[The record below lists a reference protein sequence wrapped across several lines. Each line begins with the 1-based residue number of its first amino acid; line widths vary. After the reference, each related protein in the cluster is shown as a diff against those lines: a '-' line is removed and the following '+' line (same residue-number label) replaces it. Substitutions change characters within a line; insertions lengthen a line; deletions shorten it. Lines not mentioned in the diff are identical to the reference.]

1 MKDIRIEKLA
11 YNLVNYSCR
20 LKKGENVLIK
30 VYGEG
35 EERSLVMA
43 IIQEVYKVGA
53 NPFVWNHDPQIMREL
68 LKKCN
73 EEQIKTWAESDLML
87 MKKMDAYIGVWGGNN
102 NAENSSIKEENYKI
116 YEKLYLDPVHMH
128 QRVKNTKWVV
138 LNYPTSS
145 MAQQASMSTDEFEDF
160 YFKVC
165 NLDYSKMDKA
175 MDNLVNLMNKTDK
188 VKIVG
193 EGTNLEFS
201 IKDIPAI
208 KCAGIMNIPDGE
220 VFTAPV
226 RDSIN
231 GVLSYNTPS
240 LYSDGFTYENIK
252 LEFKNGKI
260 INATSNDNE
269 RINKIFDTDE
279 GARYIGEFAI
289 GVNPYITK
297 PMKDTLFDEK
307 IMGSF
312 HFTPGACYDEAP
324 NGNKS
329 TIHWDL
335 VCIQTKE
342 YGGGE
347 MYFDDVLIRKDGVFV
362 IDELKCLNPENLI

>member
-11 YNLVNYSCR
+11 YNLVNYSCK

-35 EERSLVMA
+35 EERDLVMA
-43 IIQEVYKVGA
+43 IIQEVYKVGG
-53 NPFVWNHDPQIMREL
+53 NPFVWNQDPQIMREL

-73 EEQIKTWAESDLML
+73 DEQIKIWAESDLML
-87 MKKMDAYIGVWGGNN
+87 MKKMDAYIGISGGSNS
-102 NAENSSIKEENYKI
+102 AENSSVKEENYKI
-116 YEKLYLDPVHMH
+116 YEKLYLDPVHMD
-128 QRVKNTKWVV
+128 QRIKNTKWVV
-138 LNYPTSS
+138 LNYPTAS

-175 MDNLVNLMNKTDK
+175 MDNLVSLMNKTDK
-188 VKIVG
+188 VKIIG
-193 EGTNLEFS
+193 EGTNLTFS

-208 KCAGIMNIPDGE
+208 KCAGVINIPDGE
-220 VFTAPV
+220 IFTAPV
-226 RDSIN
+226 KNSVN

-252 LEFKNGKI
+252 LEFKDGKI
-260 INATSNDNE
+260 INASSNDDK

-297 PMKDTLFDEK
+297 PMKKILFDEK

-312 HFTPGACYDEAP
+312 HFTPGACYDEAS

-329 TIHWDL
+329 AIHWDL

-342 YGGGE
+342 YGGCE
-347 MYFDDVLIRKDGVFV
+347 IYFDDVLIRKDGVFV

>member
-73 EEQIKTWAESDLML
+73 DEQIKTWAESDLML
-87 MKKMDAYIGVWGGNN
+87 MKKMDAYIGLWGGNN

-175 MDNLVNLMNKTDK
+175 MDNLVSLMNKTDK
-188 VKIVG
+188 VKIIG

-201 IKDIPAI
+201 IKNIPAI

-260 INATSNDNE
+260 VNASANDNE

-347 MYFDDVLIRKDGVFV
+347 MYFDDVLIRKDGIFV

>member
-175 MDNLVNLMNKTDK
+175 MDNLVSLMNKTDK
-188 VKIVG
+188 VKIIG

-201 IKDIPAI
+201 IKNIPAI

-260 INATSNDNE
+260 VNASANDNE

-312 HFTPGACYDEAP
+312 HFTPGACYDESP

-362 IDELKCLNPENLI
+362 IDELKCLNTENLI

>member
-11 YNLVNYSCR
+11 YNLVNYSCK

-35 EERSLVMA
+35 EERDLVMA
-43 IIQEVYKVGA
+43 IIQEVYKVGG
-53 NPFVWNHDPQIMREL
+53 NPFVWNQDPQIMREL

-73 EEQIKTWAESDLML
+73 DEQIKIWAESDLML
-87 MKKMDAYIGVWGGNN
+87 MKKMDAYIGISGGSNS
-102 NAENSSIKEENYKI
+102 AENSSVKEENYKI
-116 YEKLYLDPVHMH
+116 YEKLYLDPVHMD
-128 QRVKNTKWVV
+128 QRIKNTKWVV
-138 LNYPTSS
+138 LNYPTAS

-175 MDNLVNLMNKTDK
+175 MDNLVSLMNKTDK
-188 VKIVG
+188 VKIIG
-193 EGTNLEFS
+193 EGTNLTFS

-208 KCAGIMNIPDGE
+208 KCAGVINIPDGE
-220 VFTAPV
+220 IFTAPV
-226 RDSIN
+226 KNSVN

-252 LEFKNGKI
+252 LEFKDGKI
-260 INATSNDNE
+260 INASSNDDK

-297 PMKDTLFDEK
+297 PMKKILFDEK

-329 TIHWDL
+329 AIHWDL

>member
-20 LKKGENVLIK
+20 LKKGENILIK

-35 EERSLVMA
+35 EERNLVMA
-43 IIQEVYKVGA
+43 IINEVYKVGG

-73 EEQIKTWAESDLML
+73 DEQIKTWAESDLML
-87 MKKMDAYIGVWGGNN
+87 MKKMDAYIGLWGGNN

-188 VKIVG
+188 VKIIG
-193 EGTNLEFS
+193 EGTELNFS
-201 IKDIPAI
+201 IKNIPAI

-226 RDSIN
+226 RDSVN

-260 INATSNDNE
+260 VNASANDND

-312 HFTPGACYDEAP
+312 HFTPGVWYDEAP

-347 MYFDDVLIRKDGVFV
+347 IYFDDVLIRKDGVFV

>member
-73 EEQIKTWAESDLML
+73 EEQIKTWEESDLML

-175 MDNLVNLMNKTDK
+175 MDNLVSLMNKTDK
-188 VKIVG
+188 VKIIG

-201 IKDIPAI
+201 IKNIPAI

-260 INATSNDNE
+260 VNASANDNE

-347 MYFDDVLIRKDGVFV
+347 MYFDDVLIRKDGIFV
-362 IDELKCLNPENLI
+362 IDELKYLNPENLI

>member
-11 YNLVNYSCR
+11 YNLVNYSCK

-35 EERSLVMA
+35 EERDLVMA
-43 IIQEVYKVGA
+43 IIQEVYKVGG
-53 NPFVWNHDPQIMREL
+53 NPFVWNQDPQIMREL

-73 EEQIKTWAESDLML
+73 DEQIKIWAESDLML
-87 MKKMDAYIGVWGGNN
+87 MKKMDAYIGISGGSNS
-102 NAENSSIKEENYKI
+102 AENSSVKEENYKT
-116 YEKLYLDPVHMH
+116 YEKLYLDPVHMD
-128 QRVKNTKWVV
+128 QRIKNTKWVV
-138 LNYPTSS
+138 LNYPTAS

-175 MDNLVNLMNKTDK
+175 MDNLVSLMNKTDK
-188 VKIVG
+188 VKIIG
-193 EGTNLEFS
+193 EGTNLTFS

-208 KCAGIMNIPDGE
+208 KCAGVINIPDGE
-220 VFTAPV
+220 IFTAPV
-226 RDSIN
+226 KNSVN

-252 LEFKNGKI
+252 LEFKDGKI
-260 INATSNDNE
+260 INASSNDDK

-297 PMKDTLFDEK
+297 PMKKILFDEK

-312 HFTPGACYDEAP
+312 HFTPGACYDEAS

-329 TIHWDL
+329 AIHWDL

-347 MYFDDVLIRKDGVFV
+347 IYFDDVLIRKDGVFV

>member
-1 MKDIRIEKLA
+1 MKDTRIEKLA
-11 YNLVNYSCR
+11 YNLVNYSCK

-35 EERSLVMA
+35 EERDLVMA
-43 IIQEVYKVGA
+43 IIQEVYKAGG
-53 NPFVWNHDPQIMREL
+53 NPFVWNQDPQIMREL

-87 MKKMDAYIGVWGGNN
+87 MKKMDAYIGISGGNN
-102 NAENSSIKEENYKI
+102 SAENSSVKEENYKI
-116 YEKLYLDPVHMH
+116 YEKLYLDPVHMD
-128 QRVKNTKWVV
+128 QRIKNTKWVV
-138 LNYPTSS
+138 LNYPTAS

-175 MDNLVNLMNKTDK
+175 MDNLVSLMNKTDK

-193 EGTNLEFS
+193 EGTNLTFS

-208 KCAGIMNIPDGE
+208 KCAGVINIPDGE

-226 RDSIN
+226 RNSVN

-252 LEFKNGKI
+252 LEFKDGKI
-260 INATSNDNE
+260 INASSNDNK

-279 GARYIGEFAI
+279 GARYVGEFAI

-297 PMKDTLFDEK
+297 PMKKILFDEK

-329 TIHWDL
+329 AIHWDL

-347 MYFDDVLIRKDGVFV
+347 IYFDDVLIRKDGIFV
-362 IDELKCLNPENLI
+362 IDELKCLNPENLM

>member
-175 MDNLVNLMNKTDK
+175 MDNLVSLMNKTDK
-188 VKIVG
+188 VKIIG

-201 IKDIPAI
+201 IKNIPAI

-226 RDSIN
+226 KDSIN

-260 INATSNDNE
+260 VNASANDNE
-269 RINKIFDTDE
+269 RINKIFNTDE

>member
-11 YNLVNYSCR
+11 YNLVNYSCK
-20 LKKGENVLIK
+20 LKKGENILIK

-35 EERSLVMA
+35 EERDLVMA
-43 IIQEVYKVGA
+43 IIQEVYKVGG
-53 NPFVWNHDPQIMREL
+53 NPFVWNQDPQIMREL

-73 EEQIKTWAESDLML
+73 DEQIKIWAESDLML
-87 MKKMDAYIGVWGGNN
+87 MKKMDAYIGISGGSNS
-102 NAENSSIKEENYKI
+102 AENSSVKEENYKI
-116 YEKLYLDPVHMH
+116 YEKLYLDPVHMD
-128 QRVKNTKWVV
+128 QRIKNTKWVV
-138 LNYPTSS
+138 LNYPTAS

-175 MDNLVNLMNKTDK
+175 MNNLVSLMNKTDK
-188 VKIVG
+188 VKIIG
-193 EGTNLEFS
+193 EGTNLTFS

-208 KCAGIMNIPDGE
+208 KCAGVINIPDGE
-220 VFTAPV
+220 IFTAPV
-226 RDSIN
+226 KNSVN

-252 LEFKNGKI
+252 LEFKDGKI
-260 INATSNDNE
+260 INASSNDDK

-297 PMKDTLFDEK
+297 PMKKILFDEK

-347 MYFDDVLIRKDGVFV
+347 IYFDDVLIRKDGIFV
-362 IDELKCLNPENLI
+362 IDELKCLNPENLM

>member
-20 LKKGENVLIK
+20 LKKGENILIK

-53 NPFVWNHDPQIMREL
+53 NPFVWNHDPEIMREL

-175 MDNLVNLMNKTDK
+175 MDNLVSLMNKTDK
-188 VKIVG
+188 VKIIG

-201 IKDIPAI
+201 IKNIPAI

-226 RDSIN
+226 KDSIN

-260 INATSNDNE
+260 VNASANDNE

>member
-53 NPFVWNHDPQIMREL
+53 NPFFWNHDPQIMREL

-175 MDNLVNLMNKTDK
+175 MDNLVSLMNKTDK
-188 VKIVG
+188 VKIIG

-201 IKDIPAI
+201 IKNIPAI

-260 INATSNDNE
+260 VNASANDNE

-362 IDELKCLNPENLI
+362 IDELKCLNTENLI

>member
-35 EERSLVMA
+35 EERDLVMA
-43 IIQEVYKVGA
+43 IIQEVYKAGG

-73 EEQIKTWAESDLML
+73 DEQIKIWAESDLML
-87 MKKMDAYIGVWGGNN
+87 MKKMDAYIGISGGNN
-102 NAENSSIKEENYKI
+102 SAENSSVKEENYKI
-116 YEKLYLDPVHMH
+116 YEKLYLDPIHMD
-128 QRVKNTKWVV
+128 QRIKNTKWVV
-138 LNYPTSS
+138 LNYPNAS

-175 MDNLVNLMNKTDK
+175 MDNLVSLMNKTDK
-188 VKIVG
+188 VKIIG
-193 EGTNLEFS
+193 ENTNLTFS

-208 KCAGIMNIPDGE
+208 KCAGVINIPDGE

-226 RDSIN
+226 KDSVN

-240 LYSDGFTYENIK
+240 LYSDGFTYENVK

-260 INATSNDNE
+260 INASSNDNE

-297 PMKDTLFDEK
+297 PMKKILFDEK

-312 HFTPGACYDEAP
+312 HFTPGACYDEAS

-329 TIHWDL
+329 AIHWDL

-347 MYFDDVLIRKDGVFV
+347 IYFDDLLIRKDGIFV

>member
-53 NPFVWNHDPQIMREL
+53 NPFVWNHDPEIMREL

-73 EEQIKTWAESDLML
+73 EEQIKTWGESDLML

-116 YEKLYLDPVHMH
+116 YEKFYLDPVHMH

-160 YFKVC
+160 YFEVC

-193 EGTNLEFS
+193 EETNLEFS

-208 KCAGIMNIPDGE
+208 KCAGVINIPDGE
-220 VFTAPV
+220 IFTAPV
-226 RDSIN
+226 KNSVN
-231 GVLSYNTPS
+231 GILSYNTPS

-260 INATSNDNE
+260 VNASANDNE

-362 IDELKCLNPENLI
+362 IYELKCLNPENLI

>member
-1 MKDIRIEKLA
+1 MNKIKQNNKNTNIIIANILVFSLLSFFLVI
-11 YNLVNYSCR
+11 NLYATYSPIIM
-20 LKKGENVLIK
+20 LKININ
-30 VYGEG
+30 
-35 EERSLVMA
+35 
-43 IIQEVYKVGA
+43 I
-53 NPFVWNHDPQIMREL
+53 
-68 LKKCN
+68 
-73 EEQIKTWAESDLML
+73 
-87 MKKMDAYIGVWGGNN
+87 
-102 NAENSSIKEENYKI
+102 SIKN
-116 YEKLYLDPVHMH
+116 
-128 QRVKNTKWVV
+128 
-138 LNYPTSS
+138 
-145 MAQQASMSTDEFEDF
+145 
-160 YFKVC
+160 
-165 NLDYSKMDKA
+165 
-175 MDNLVNLMNKTDK
+175 
-188 VKIVG
+188 
-193 EGTNLEFS
+193 
-201 IKDIPAI
+201 IPAI

-220 VFTAPV
+220 VFTAPI
-226 RDSIN
+226 RDSVN

-252 LEFKNGKI
+252 LEFKNGNI
-260 INATSNDNE
+260 VNAASNDNE

-329 TIHWDL
+329 AIHWDL

-347 MYFDDVLIRKDGVFV
+347 MYFDDVLIIKDGVFV

>member
-11 YNLVNYSCR
+11 YNLVNYSCK

-35 EERSLVMA
+35 EERDLVMA
-43 IIQEVYKVGA
+43 IIQEVYKVGG
-53 NPFVWNHDPQIMREL
+53 NPFVWNQDPQIMREL

-73 EEQIKTWAESDLML
+73 DEQIKIWAESDLML
-87 MKKMDAYIGVWGGNN
+87 MKKMDAYIGISGGSNS
-102 NAENSSIKEENYKI
+102 AENSSVKEENYKT
-116 YEKLYLDPVHMH
+116 YEKLYLDPVHMD
-128 QRVKNTKWVV
+128 QRIKNTKWVV
-138 LNYPTSS
+138 LNYPTAS

-175 MDNLVNLMNKTDK
+175 MDNLVSLMNKTDK
-188 VKIVG
+188 VKIIG
-193 EGTNLEFS
+193 EGTNLTFS

-208 KCAGIMNIPDGE
+208 KCAGVINIPDGE
-220 VFTAPV
+220 IFTAPV
-226 RDSIN
+226 KNSVN

-252 LEFKNGKI
+252 LEFKDGKI
-260 INATSNDNE
+260 INASSNDDK

-297 PMKDTLFDEK
+297 PMKKILFDEK

-347 MYFDDVLIRKDGVFV
+347 IYFDDVLIRKDGIFV

>member
-11 YNLVNYSCR
+11 YNLVNYSCK

-35 EERSLVMA
+35 EERDLVMA
-43 IIQEVYKVGA
+43 IIQEVYKVGG
-53 NPFVWNHDPQIMREL
+53 NPFVWNQDPQIMREL

-73 EEQIKTWAESDLML
+73 DEQIKIWAESDLML
-87 MKKMDAYIGVWGGNN
+87 MKKMDAYIGISGGSNS
-102 NAENSSIKEENYKI
+102 AENSSVKEENYKT
-116 YEKLYLDPVHMH
+116 YEKLYLDPVHMD
-128 QRVKNTKWVV
+128 QRIKNTKWVV
-138 LNYPTSS
+138 LNYPTAS

-175 MDNLVNLMNKTDK
+175 MDNLVSLMNKTDK
-188 VKIVG
+188 VKIIG
-193 EGTNLEFS
+193 EGTNLTFS

-208 KCAGIMNIPDGE
+208 KCAGVINIPDGE
-220 VFTAPV
+220 IFTAPV
-226 RDSIN
+226 KNSVN

-252 LEFKNGKI
+252 LEFKDGKI
-260 INATSNDNE
+260 INASSNDDK

-297 PMKDTLFDEK
+297 PMKKILFDEK

-312 HFTPGACYDEAP
+312 HFTPGACYDEAS

-329 TIHWDL
+329 AIHWDL

-347 MYFDDVLIRKDGVFV
+347 IYFDDVLIRKDGIFV

>member
-20 LKKGENVLIK
+20 LKKGENILIK

-43 IIQEVYKVGA
+43 IIQEVYKVGG

-68 LKKCN
+68 LKQCN
-73 EEQIKTWAESDLML
+73 DKQINTWAESDLML

-102 NAENSSIKEENYKI
+102 NAENSSIKEDNYKI
-116 YEKLYLDPVHMH
+116 YEKLYLNPVHMH

-193 EGTNLEFS
+193 EGTELNFS
-201 IKDIPAI
+201 IKNIPAI

-220 VFTAPV
+220 VFTAPI
-226 RDSIN
+226 RDSVN
-231 GVLSYNTPS
+231 GILSYNTPS

-260 INATSNDNE
+260 VNAASNDNE

-329 TIHWDL
+329 AIHWDL

>member
-87 MKKMDAYIGVWGGNN
+87 MKKMDSYIGVWGGNN

-175 MDNLVNLMNKTDK
+175 MDNLVSLMNKTDK
-188 VKIVG
+188 VKIIG

-201 IKDIPAI
+201 IKNIPAI

-260 INATSNDNE
+260 VNASANDNE

>member
-1 MKDIRIEKLA
+1 
-11 YNLVNYSCR
+11 
-20 LKKGENVLIK
+20 
-30 VYGEG
+30 
-35 EERSLVMA
+35 
-43 IIQEVYKVGA
+43 
-53 NPFVWNHDPQIMREL
+53 
-68 LKKCN
+68 
-73 EEQIKTWAESDLML
+73 
-87 MKKMDAYIGVWGGNN
+87 
-102 NAENSSIKEENYKI
+102 
-116 YEKLYLDPVHMH
+116 
-128 QRVKNTKWVV
+128 
-138 LNYPTSS
+138 
-145 MAQQASMSTDEFEDF
+145 MSTDEFEDF

-175 MDNLVNLMNKTDK
+175 MDNLVSLMNKTDK
-188 VKIVG
+188 VKIIG

-201 IKDIPAI
+201 IKNIPAI

-226 RDSIN
+226 RDSVN

-260 INATSNDNE
+260 VNASSNDNE